1 LAAKER
7 LKSRIL
13 RLLKED
19 EEFRYAVAGLIGLEE
34 ILKRLDRN
42 EKEMARLREDMIKGF
57 ERHDREIQ
65 RLTEEMNRLR
75 EDMIKGF
82 ERHDVELAKLR
93 EDMIKGFERYD
104 AELAKLREDMIKGFE
119 RHDMEILRLTEEMNR
134 LREDMVKGFERHD
147 MEIAKLREDMNKGF
161 ERYDR
166 IIASLR
172 EDMIKGFER
181 HDREIER
188 LREDMVKGFER
199 HDRELARL
207 REDMMKGFETMN
219 RRISALGARWGLESE
234 GAFREG
240 LRGILEK
247 ELGLKVERWTAF
259 DEAGLVF
266 GHPSQIEV
274 DVAVRDGKV
283 MLIEV
288 SSHVKHAD
296 VTELVRKAEL
306 YERRT
311 GRRPDRL
318 IMVTPFAEEGAME
331 AALKL
336 GVEIYTR
343 V

>member
-1 LAAKER
+1 M
-7 LKSRIL
+7 L

-19 EEFRYAVAGLIGLEE
+19 EEFRYTVAGLLGLEE

-42 EKEMARLREDMIKGF
+42 EQELVRLREDMAKMFERHEERFARIEEEIGRIWQEIERLREDMIKGFERHDLELARLREDMVKGF

-75 EDMIKGF
+75 EDMMKGF
-82 ERHDVELAKLR
+82 ERHDREL
-93 EDMIKGFERYD
+93 E
-104 AELAKLREDMIKGFE
+104 
-119 RHDMEILRLTEEMNR
+119 R

-147 MEIAKLREDMNKGF
+147 MEIA
-161 ERYDR
+161 
-166 IIASLR
+166 
-172 EDMIKGFER
+172 
-181 HDREIER
+181 
-188 LREDMVKGFER
+188 
-199 HDRELARL
+199 RL
-207 REDMMKGFETMN
+207 REDMMKGFDVMN

-234 GAFREG
+234 EAFREG

-259 DEAGLVF
+259 DETGSVF
-266 GHPSQIEV
+266 GHPSQVEV
-274 DVAVRDGKV
+274 DVAVSNGKV

-288 SSHVKHAD
+288 SSHVKQAD
-296 VTELVRKAEL
+296 VAALVKKAEL
-306 YERRT
+306 YERIT

-318 IMVTPFAEEGAME
+318 IVVTPFAEERAME